1 MKQKRTEGIVMTDRE
16 LIMNT
21 VLNYVEGW
29 YEADAKRMDQALHP
43 KLSKRHITLEGDV
56 WEAPKDWMID
66 ATGKGNG
73 KIDNPSIGR
82 KQITILDMTKT
93 MASVKLVSEVFD
105 DYLHLAKV
113 GDTWVIINA
122 LWDYRQ

>member
-1 MKQKRTEGIVMTDRE
+1 MTDRE

>member
-1 MKQKRTEGIVMTDRE
+1 MSDQE
-16 LIMNT
+16 LIMST

-29 YEADAKRMDQALHP
+29 YEADAKRMDKALHP
-43 KLSKRHITLEGDV
+43 NLSKRRITPEGEAWDV
-56 WEAPKDWMID
+56 SKDWMID

-73 KIDNPSIGR
+73 RIDNPSTGR
-82 KQITILDMTKT
+82 KEITILDMTKT

-113 GDTWVIINA
+113 QDSWVIINA
-122 LWDYRQ
+122 LWDYR